1 MAIPFLNH
9 LDLRSVSELQNAIL
23 HKTTSG
29 AASDVRGK
37 LIYDTGTDT
46 IKYYSHPDGGSG
58 SWVSL
63 TGDTNTFRTVQA
75 DGSAIGATETLNLIG
90 GTNITLSE
98 SGGAI
103 TIDGAAAMQFFLE
116 DGDGTEVTINHNKE
130 VKFVEGGGI
139 DINWTDVSPG
149 SDSDPYDL
157 TFTNTD
163 KGSSQ
168 NIFKTVKTNP
178 TISVSP
184 QNYGSTKDLA
194 ADSNNDSVAFM
205 NGTGID
211 IQGWAEVDA
220 VKIGIANGGVDTTQ
234 LATDAVTGAKIA
246 DDTIDSEHYKDGSV
260 DNVHLAN
267 SGMTING
274 TGRNLG
280 DSFTTPNDDVSEAN
294 LKSRLAGFDSG
305 DTVYIGDGDNDTVVV
320 VRGTLTVEGTT
331 TTVNSETLTVD
342 DNKIVLNDNVTGTPT
357 EDAGIIIE
365 RGNQT
370 NVELRWDETDD
381 DWEFTAFNH
390 AGTPALTTYKIPTT
404 YKTTIGDGSATAIAV
419 SHMLGSRD
427 VIVQLYDTS
436 SYETVLADVV
446 RTDTNRITITFG
458 AAPASGDVTV
468 LVSKVG

>member
-29 AASDVRGK
+29 SASDIEGK
-37 LIYDTGTDT
+37 IIYDTGTDT
-46 IKYYSHPDGGSG
+46 IKYYSGASGSG
-58 SWVSL
+58 SWISL

-98 SGGAI
+98 SNGAI

-116 DGDGTEVTINHNKE
+116 DGSGTEVTINHNKE
-130 VKFVEGGGI
+130 VKFIGDGISVGWTDTDGGG
-139 DINWTDVSPG
+139 DT
-149 SDSDPYDL
+149 DPYDL
-157 TFTNTD
+157 TFTNSD

-184 QNYGSTKDLA
+184 QNYGSTKDLE
-194 ADSNNDSVAFM
+194 ADSNNDSVSFM

-234 LATDAVTGAKIA
+234 LAADAVTGAKIA

-267 SGMTING
+267 DSITING
-274 TGRNLG
+274 TAIALG
-280 DSFTTPNDDVSEAN
+280 GSDSITVDNVSELN
-294 LKSRLAGFDSG
+294 LKNRLAGFDSG
-305 DTVYIGDGDNDTVVV
+305 DTVYIGDADNDTVVV

-342 DNKIVLNDNVTGTPT
+342 DNKIVLNSNSANTPT
-357 EDAGIIIE
+357 EDAGIEVE

-370 NVELRWDETDD
+370 NVELRWDEADD

-390 AGTPALTTYKIPTT
+390 ASTPALTTYKIPTT
-404 YKTTIGDGSATAIAV
+404 YKTTIGDGSATSIAV

-458 AAPASGDVTV
+458 SAPASGDVTV

>member
-29 AASDVRGK
+29 SASDIEGK
-37 LIYDTGTDT
+37 IIYDTGTDT
-46 IKYYSHPDGGSG
+46 IKYYSGSSGSG
-58 SWVSL
+58 SWISL

-75 DGSAIGATETLNLIG
+75 DGSAIGSTETLNLIG

-98 SGGAI
+98 TDGAI

-130 VKFVEGGGI
+130 IKFVEGGGI

-157 TFTNTD
+157 TFTNSD

-168 NIFKTVKTNP
+168 NIFKTVATNP
-178 TISVSP
+178 AHS
-184 QNYGSTKDLA
+184 GSLTYAQTRNLE
-194 ADSNNDSVAFM
+194 ADSNNDTLKLFD
-205 NGTGID
+205 GTGIKIEGAAEDD
-211 IQGWAEVDA
+211 IIRI
-220 VKIGIANGGVDTTQ
+220 KIADGGVNTTQ
-234 LATDAVTGAKIA
+234 LAADAVDGTKIA
-246 DDTIDSEHYKDGSV
+246 DNALNSEHYTDGSV

-267 SGMTING
+267 SSMTING
-274 TGRNLG
+274 SARSLG

-436 SYETVLADVV
+436 SYETVIADVV

>member
-58 SWVSL
+58 SWISL

-130 VKFVEGGGI
+130 IKFIEGGGI

-163 KGSSQ
+163 KGSTQ
-168 NIFKTVKTNP
+168 NIFKTVATNP
-178 TISVSP
+178 SHSGTTTFAGTRNLV
-184 QNYGSTKDLA
+184 
-194 ADSNNDSVAFM
+194 ADSNNDTLKFF
-205 NGTGID
+205 NGTGINIEGAAEDD
-211 IQGWAEVDA
+211 IIRI
-220 VKIGIANGGVDTTQ
+220 KIADGGVDTTQ
-234 LATDAVTGAKIA
+234 LADDAVTGAKIA
-246 DDTIDSEHYKDGSV
+246 ADTIDSENYKDGSV

-267 SGMTING
+267 SSMTVNG
-274 TGRNLG
+274 SVRNLG
-280 DSFTTPNDDVSEAN
+280 DSFTTPNDDVSKAN
-294 LKSRLAGFDSG
+294 LKAVSATLDSG
-305 DTVYIGDGDNDTVVV
+305 DTLYIGDTDNDTTVV

-370 NVELRWDETDD
+370 NTELRWSESDD
-381 DWEFTAFNH
+381 DWEYTALNH
-390 AGTPALTTYKIPTT
+390 ASTPAVVTYKIARSFAAN
-404 YKTTIGDGSATAIAV
+404 IGDGSATSIAV
-419 SHMLGSRD
+419 THDLGTKD
-427 VIVQLYDTS
+427 IIVQLYDVS
-436 SYETVLADVV
+436 SYETVYADVV
-446 RTDTNRITITFG
+446 RTNNKQVTMTF
-458 AAPASGDVTV
+458 ATAPAANDVRVLITTV
-468 LVSKVG
+468 G

>member
-29 AASDVRGK
+29 SASDIEGK
-37 LIYDTGTDT
+37 IIYDTGTDT
-46 IKYYSHPDGGSG
+46 IKYYSGSSGSG
-58 SWVSL
+58 SWISL

-75 DGSAIGATETLNLIG
+75 DGSAIGSTETLNLIG

-98 SGGAI
+98 TDGAI

-130 VKFVEGGGI
+130 IKFVEGGGI

-157 TFTNTD
+157 TFTNSD

-168 NIFKTVKTNP
+168 NIFKTVATNP
-178 TISVSP
+178 AHS
-184 QNYGSTKDLA
+184 GSLTYAQTRNLE
-194 ADSNNDSVAFM
+194 ADSNNDTLKLFD
-205 NGTGID
+205 GTGIKIEGAAEDD
-211 IQGWAEVDA
+211 I
-220 VKIGIANGGVDTTQ
+220 IRIRIADGGVNTTQ
-234 LATDAVTGAKIA
+234 LAADAVDGTKIA
-246 DDTIDSEHYKDGSV
+246 DNALNSEHYTDGSV

-267 SGMTING
+267 SSMTING
-274 TGRNLG
+274 SARSLG

-436 SYETVLADVV
+436 SYETVIADVV

>member
-9 LDLRSVSELQNAIL
+9 LDLRDVSELQNAIL

-29 AASDVRGK
+29 AAANVRGK
-37 LIYDTGTDT
+37 LIYDTGTNT

-58 SWVSL
+58 EWVSL

-75 DGSAIGATETLNLIG
+75 DGSSIGATETLNLIG

-103 TIDGAAAMQFFLE
+103 TIDGAAAMKFFLE
-116 DGDGTEVTINHNKE
+116 DGEGTEKTINHNKE
-130 VKFVEGGGI
+130 VKFTEGGGV
-139 DINWTDVSPG
+139 DITWTGTGTGGDT
-149 SDSDPYDL
+149 DP
-157 TFTNTD
+157 FTLEFRNTD
-163 KGSSQ
+163 KGSGQ
-168 NIFKTVKTNP
+168 NIFKTVATNP
-178 TISVSP
+178 AHS
-184 QNYGSTKDLA
+184 GSLTFASTRNLE
-194 ADSNNDSVAFM
+194 ADSNNDTLKLFD
-205 NGTGID
+205 GTGIKIEGASQDD
-211 IQGWAEVDA
+211 I
-220 VKIGIANGGVDTTQ
+220 IRIRIADGGVDTLQ
-234 LATDAVTGAKIA
+234 LAADAVTGAKIE
-246 DDTIDSEHYKDGSV
+246 DDAINSEHITDGSV

-267 SGMTING
+267 SSMTVNG
-274 TGRNLG
+274 TERNLG

-381 DWEFTAFNH
+381 DWEYTAFDH
-390 AGTPALTTYKIPTT
+390 ASTPALTTYKIPRTFA
-404 YKTTIGDGSATAIAV
+404 TTIGDGSATSIAV
-419 SHMLGSRD
+419 THNLGSKD
-427 VIVQLYDTS
+427 VIVQLFDVS
-436 SYETVLADVV
+436 SYETVYADVV
-446 RTDTNRITITFG
+446 RTNNKQVTMTFG
-458 AAPASGDVTV
+458 SAPANGDVRVLISTV
-468 LVSKVG
+468 G

>member
-29 AASDVRGK
+29 SASDIEGK
-37 LIYDTGTDT
+37 IIYDTGTDT
-46 IKYYSHPDGGSG
+46 IKYYSGSSGSG
-58 SWVSL
+58 SWISL

-75 DGSAIGATETLNLIG
+75 DGSAIGSTETLNLIG

-98 SGGAI
+98 TDGAI

-130 VKFVEGGGI
+130 IKFIEGGGI

-157 TFTNTD
+157 TFTNSD

-168 NIFKTVKTNP
+168 NIFKTVATNP
-178 TISVSP
+178 AHS
-184 QNYGSTKDLA
+184 GSLTYAQTRNLE
-194 ADSNNDSVAFM
+194 ADSNNDTLKLFD
-205 NGTGID
+205 GTGIKIEGAAEDD
-211 IQGWAEVDA
+211 IIRI
-220 VKIGIANGGVDTTQ
+220 KIADGGVNTTQ
-234 LATDAVTGAKIA
+234 LAADAVDGTKIA
-246 DDTIDSEHYKDGSV
+246 DNALNSEHYTDGSV

-267 SGMTING
+267 SSMTING
-274 TGRNLG
+274 SARSLG

-436 SYETVLADVV
+436 SYETVIADVV

>member
-29 AASDVRGK
+29 SASDIEGK
-37 LIYDTGTDT
+37 IIYDTGTDT
-46 IKYYSHPDGGSG
+46 IKYYSGASGSG
-58 SWVSL
+58 SWISL

-75 DGSAIGATETLNLIG
+75 DGSAIGSTETLNLIG

-116 DGDGTEVTINHNKE
+116 DGDGAEVTINHNKE
-130 VKFVEGGGI
+130 IKFIEGGGI
-139 DINWTDVSPG
+139 TINWTDIDG
-149 SDSDPYDL
+149 GGDTDPYDL

-168 NIFKTVKTNP
+168 NIFKTVATNP
-178 TISVSP
+178 SHSGSLTFQAT
-184 QNYGSTKDLA
+184 QNLA
-194 ADSNNDSVAFM
+194 ADSNNDTLKLFD
-205 NGTGID
+205 GTGIKIEGATSDD
-211 IQGWAEVDA
+211 IVR
-220 VKIGIANGGVDTTQ
+220 IRIADGGVDTTQ
-234 LATDAVTGAKIA
+234 LAADAVDGTKIA
-246 DDTIDSEHYKDGSV
+246 DNALNSEHYTDGSV

-267 SGMTING
+267 SSMTING
-274 TGRNLG
+274 SVRSLG

-370 NVELRWDETDD
+370 NVELRWDEADD

-458 AAPASGDVTV
+458 AAPANGDVTV

>member
-29 AASDVRGK
+29 SASDIEGK
-37 LIYDTGTDT
+37 IIYDTGTDT
-46 IKYYSHPDGGSG
+46 IKYYSGASGSG
-58 SWVSL
+58 SWISL

-98 SGGAI
+98 SNGAI

-130 VKFVEGGGI
+130 IKFVEGGGI

-168 NIFKTVKTNP
+168 NIFKTVATNP
-178 TISVSP
+178 AHS
-184 QNYGSTKDLA
+184 GSLTYASTRNLA
-194 ADSNNDSVAFM
+194 ADSNNDTLKLFD
-205 NGTGID
+205 GTGIKIEGAAEDD
-211 IQGWAEVDA
+211 IVR
-220 VKIGIANGGVDTTQ
+220 IRIANGGVGTTQ
-234 LATDAVTGAKIA
+234 LAADAVDGTKIA
-246 DDTIDSEHYKDGSV
+246 DDAINSEHITDGSV

-267 SGMTING
+267 SAITING
-274 TGRNLG
+274 SSISLG
-280 DSFTTPNDDVSEAN
+280 GSVTTANDNVSKAN
-294 LKSRLAGFDSG
+294 LKTVSATLDST
-305 DTVYIGDGDNDTVVV
+305 DTLYIGDTDNDTTVVI
-320 VRGTLTVEGTT
+320 RGTLAVEGTT

-357 EDAGIIIE
+357 EDAGIIVE

-370 NVELRWDETDD
+370 NVELRWSETGD

-404 YKTTIGDGSATAIAV
+404 YKTAIGDGSATAIAV

-436 SYETVLADVV
+436 SYETVYADVV
-446 RTDTNRITITFG
+446 RTDTNRITITFSD
-458 AAPASGDVTV
+458 APASGDITV

>member
-29 AASDVRGK
+29 SASDIEGK
-37 LIYDTGTDT
+37 IIYDTGTDT
-46 IKYYSHPDGGSG
+46 IKYYSGASGSG
-58 SWVSL
+58 SWISL

-75 DGSAIGATETLNLIG
+75 DGSAIGSTETLNLIG

-130 VKFVEGGGI
+130 IKFIEGGGI

-149 SDSDPYDL
+149 SDTDPYDL

-168 NIFKTVKTNP
+168 NIFKTVATNP
-178 TISVSP
+178 AHS
-184 QNYGSTKDLA
+184 GSLTYLATRNLA
-194 ADSNNDSVAFM
+194 ADSNNDTLKLFD
-205 NGTGID
+205 GTGIKIEGAAEDD
-211 IQGWAEVDA
+211 IVR
-220 VKIGIANGGVDTTQ
+220 IRIADGGVDTTQ
-234 LATDAVTGAKIA
+234 LAADAVDGTKIA
-246 DDTIDSEHYKDGSV
+246 DNALNSEHYTDGSV
-260 DNVHLAN
+260 DNIHLAN
-267 SGMTING
+267 DSITVNG
-274 TGRNLG
+274 TTIALG
-280 DSFTTPNDDVSEAN
+280 ASDSITVDNVSELN
-294 LKSRLAGFDSG
+294 LKNRLAGFDSG

-370 NVELRWDETDD
+370 NVELRWDEADD

>member
-29 AASDVRGK
+29 SASDIEGK
-37 LIYDTGTDT
+37 IIYDTGTDT
-46 IKYYSHPDGGSG
+46 IKYYSGSSGSG
-58 SWVSL
+58 SWISL

-75 DGSAIGATETLNLIG
+75 DGSAIGSTETLNLIG

-98 SGGAI
+98 TDGAI

-130 VKFVEGGGI
+130 IKFIEGGGI

-157 TFTNTD
+157 TFTNSD

-168 NIFKTVKTNP
+168 NIFKTVATNP
-178 TISVSP
+178 AHS
-184 QNYGSTKDLA
+184 GSLTYAQTRNLE
-194 ADSNNDSVAFM
+194 ADSNNDTLKLFD
-205 NGTGID
+205 GTGIKIEGAAEDD
-211 IQGWAEVDA
+211 IIRI
-220 VKIGIANGGVDTTQ
+220 KIADGGVNTTQ
-234 LATDAVTGAKIA
+234 LAADAVDGTKIA
-246 DDTIDSEHYKDGSV
+246 DDAINSEHITDGSV

-267 SGMTING
+267 SSMTING
-274 TGRNLG
+274 SARSLG

-342 DNKIVLNDNVTGTPT
+342 DYKIVLNDNVTGTPT

-436 SYETVLADVV
+436 SYETVIADVV

>member
-29 AASDVRGK
+29 SASDIEGK
-37 LIYDTGTDT
+37 IIYDTGTDT
-46 IKYYSHPDGGSG
+46 IKYYSGSSGSG
-58 SWVSL
+58 SWISL
-63 TGDTNTFRTVQA
+63 TGDTNTFRTVQV
-75 DGSAIGATETLNLIG
+75 DGGAIGSSETLNLIG
-90 GTNITLSE
+90 GTNITLDE
-98 SGGAI
+98 TDGAV
-103 TIDGAAAMQFFLE
+103 TINGAAAMQFFLE

-130 VKFVEGGGI
+130 IKFIDGGGI

-157 TFTNTD
+157 TFTNSD

-168 NIFKTVKTNP
+168 NIFKTVATNP
-178 TISVSP
+178 AHS
-184 QNYGSTKDLA
+184 GSLTYAQTRNLE
-194 ADSNNDSVAFM
+194 ADSNNDTLKLFD
-205 NGTGID
+205 GTGIKIEGAAEDD
-211 IQGWAEVDA
+211 IIRI
-220 VKIGIANGGVDTTQ
+220 KIADGGVNTTQ
-234 LATDAVTGAKIA
+234 LAADAVDGTKIA
-246 DDTIDSEHYKDGSV
+246 DNALNSEHYTDGSV

-267 SGMTING
+267 SSMTING
-274 TGRNLG
+274 SARSLG

-436 SYETVLADVV
+436 SYETVIADVV

>member
-1 MAIPFLNH
+1 MPIPFLNH
-9 LDLRSVSELQNAIL
+9 LDLRNVSELRNAIL

-29 AASDVRGK
+29 NASDVEGK
-37 LIYDTGTDT
+37 IIYDTGSDS
-46 IKYYSHPDGGSG
+46 IKYYNGS
-58 SWVSL
+58 SWISL

-116 DGDGTEVTINHNKE
+116 DGDGTEKTIDHNKE
-130 VKFVEGGGI
+130 VKFTEGGGI
-139 DINWTDVSPG
+139 DVNWTG
-149 SDSDPYDL
+149 SGTGGDTDPFTL
-157 TFTNTD
+157 EFTNTD

-168 NIFKTVKTNP
+168 NIFKTVATNP
-178 TISVSP
+178 SHSGTTTFAGTR
-184 QNYGSTKDLA
+184 NLE
-194 ADSNNDSVAFM
+194 ADSNNDTLKFF
-205 NGTGID
+205 NGTGINIEGAAEDD
-211 IQGWAEVDA
+211 IIRI
-220 VKIGIANGGVDTTQ
+220 KIADGGVDTTQ

-267 SGMTING
+267 DSITING
-274 TGRNLG
+274 TAIALG
-280 DSFTTPNDDVSEAN
+280 ASDSITVDNVSEAN
-294 LKSRLAGFDSG
+294 LKTRLAGFDSG
-305 DTVYIGDGDNDTVVV
+305 DTVYIGDGDNDTTVV

-365 RGNQT
+365 RGNQS
-370 NVELRWDETDD
+370 NVELRWDEADD

-390 AGTPALTTYKIPTT
+390 ASTPALTTYKIPTT
-404 YKTTIGDGSATAIAV
+404 YKAAIGDGSATSIAV

-436 SYETVLADVV
+436 SYETVYADVV
-446 RTDTNRITITFG
+446 RTDTNRITITFA
-458 AAPASGDVTV
+458 AAPASGDITV

>member
-29 AASDVRGK
+29 SASDIEGK
-37 LIYDTGTDT
+37 IIYDTGTDT
-46 IKYYSHPDGGSG
+46 IKYYSGASGSG
-58 SWVSL
+58 SWISL

-75 DGSAIGATETLNLIG
+75 DGSAIGSTETLNLIG

-130 VKFVEGGGI
+130 IKFIEGGGI

-168 NIFKTVKTNP
+168 NIFKTVATNP
-178 TISVSP
+178 AHS
-184 QNYGSTKDLA
+184 GSLTYLATRNLA
-194 ADSNNDSVAFM
+194 ADSNNDTLKLFD
-205 NGTGID
+205 GTGIKIEGAAEDD
-211 IQGWAEVDA
+211 IVR
-220 VKIGIANGGVDTTQ
+220 IRIADGGVDTTQ
-234 LATDAVTGAKIA
+234 LAADAVDGTKIA
-246 DDTIDSEHYKDGSV
+246 DNALNSEHYTDGSV
-260 DNVHLAN
+260 DNIHLAN
-267 SGMTING
+267 DSITVNG
-274 TGRNLG
+274 TTIALG
-280 DSFTTPNDDVSEAN
+280 ASDSITVDNVSELN
-294 LKSRLAGFDSG
+294 LKNRLAGFDSG

-370 NVELRWDETDD
+370 NVELRWDEADD

-458 AAPASGDVTV
+458 AAPASVDVTV

>member
-29 AASDVRGK
+29 SASDIEGK
-37 LIYDTGTDT
+37 IIYDTGTDT
-46 IKYYSHPDGGSG
+46 IKYYSGSSGSG
-58 SWVSL
+58 SWISL
-63 TGDTNTFRTVQA
+63 SGDTTTFRTVQA
-75 DGSAIGATETLNLIG
+75 DGSAIGSTETLNLIG

-98 SGGAI
+98 TDGAI

-130 VKFVEGGGI
+130 IKFVEGGGI

-157 TFTNTD
+157 TFTNSD

-168 NIFKTVKTNP
+168 NIFKTVATNP
-178 TISVSP
+178 AHS
-184 QNYGSTKDLA
+184 GSLTYAQTRNLE
-194 ADSNNDSVAFM
+194 ADSNNDTLKLFD
-205 NGTGID
+205 GTGIKIEGAAEDD
-211 IQGWAEVDA
+211 IIRI
-220 VKIGIANGGVDTTQ
+220 KIADGGVNTTQ
-234 LATDAVTGAKIA
+234 LAADAVDGTKIA
-246 DDTIDSEHYKDGSV
+246 DNALNSEHYTDGSV

-267 SGMTING
+267 SSMTING
-274 TGRNLG
+274 SARSLG

-436 SYETVLADVV
+436 SYETVIADVV